1 MAERQ
6 SGYPMKSPR
15 GATHD
20 VAARVIDQ
28 VEDGIYIVVALLLVV
43 AGLFILWGAAST
55 LATDVQNK
63 DDAVNV
69 ATHIL
74 DKGLL
79 LFIIAELLHT
89 VRVTIQ
95 ERTLVI
101 EPFLI
106 VGLIA
111 AVRRL
116 LLVTAQVATGKT
128 FAWSSNGIEIMVLLA
143 LVLGITLSLV
153 LLRRFHG
160 QADAEAT

>member
-1 MAERQ
+1 L
-6 SGYPMKSPR
+6 KSPR

-20 VAARVIDQ
+20 VASRAIDQ
-28 VEDGIYIVVALLLVV
+28 VEDGIYIIVAVLLVV
-43 AGLFILWGAAST
+43 AGVLILWSAATT
-55 LATDVQNK
+55 LATDLELKKN
-63 DDAVNV
+63 AVDTAV
-69 ATHIL
+69 TAIL

-89 VRVTIQ
+89 VRVTIH

-116 LLVTAQVATGKT
+116 LLVTAQVATTET
-128 FAWSSNGIEIMVLLA
+128 FSWSSNGIEIMVLLA
-143 LVLGITLSLV
+143 LVLGISLSLV
-153 LLRRFHG
+153 LLRRFRG
-160 QADAEAT
+160 QPDPEGT

>member
-1 MAERQ
+1 
-6 SGYPMKSPR
+6 MKSPR

-20 VAARVIDQ
+20 VASRAIDQ
-28 VEDGIYIVVALLLVV
+28 VEDGIYIIVAVLLVV
-43 AGLFILWGAAST
+43 AGVLILWSAATT
-55 LATDVQNK
+55 LATDLELKKN
-63 DDAVNV
+63 AVDTAV
-69 ATHIL
+69 TAIL

-89 VRVTIQ
+89 VRVTIH

-116 LLVTAQVATGKT
+116 LLVTAQVATTET
-128 FAWSSNGIEIMVLLA
+128 FSWSSNGIEIMVLLA
-143 LVLGITLSLV
+143 LVLGISLSLV
-153 LLRRFHG
+153 LLRRFRG
-160 QADAEAT
+160 QPDPEGT

>member
-1 MAERQ
+1 L
-6 SGYPMKSPR
+6 KSPR

-20 VAARVIDQ
+20 LASRAIDQ
-28 VEDGIYIVVALLLVV
+28 VEDGLYIVVAILLVI
-43 AGLFILWGAAST
+43 AGVFILWSAAT
-55 LATDVQNK
+55 TVVTDLQQPKN
-63 DDAVNV
+63 AVGTAV
-69 ATHIL
+69 TDIL
-74 DKGLL
+74 DEGLL

-116 LLVTAQVATGKT
+116 LLVTAQVATTET
-128 FAWSSNGIEIMVLLA
+128 FSWSSNGIEIMVLLS
-143 LVLGITLSLV
+143 LVLGISLSLV
-153 LLRRFHG
+153 LLRRFRG
-160 QADAEAT
+160 QGDPEGA

>member
-1 MAERQ
+1 L
-6 SGYPMKSPR
+6 KSPR

-20 VAARVIDQ
+20 VAARAIDQ
-28 VEDGIYIVVALLLVV
+28 VEDGIYIIVAVLLVV
-43 AGLFILWGAAST
+43 AGVLILWSAATS
-55 LATDVQNK
+55 LATDLELKKN
-63 DDAVNV
+63 AVDTAV
-69 ATHIL
+69 TAIL

-89 VRVTIQ
+89 VRVTIH

-116 LLVTAQVATGKT
+116 LLVTAQVATTET
-128 FAWSSNGIEIMVLLA
+128 FSWSSNGIEIMVLLA
-143 LVLGITLSLV
+143 LVLGISLSLV
-153 LLRRFHG
+153 LLRRFRG
-160 QADAEAT
+160 QPDPEGS